1 VILAFLDSHA
11 ARIGLSEDERAAIG
25 RAVTTPEGL
34 HGLLLAGS
42 LPLPA
47 ARQREIGQRIWPL
60 LPARYRAF
68 LSGDA
73 PTEAMPRGA
82 MAPAAPSPAP
92 PPEDWP
98 GRRGPASLAG
108 EGAVSGLL
116 EDALRRDWPPR
127 DQGASPTCVAF
138 AACAAL
144 EAAGAVAP
152 GHRLSAAFLYQRM
165 RERPSDAPGA
175 AQGATK
181 LGTAAAVLA
190 EEGIVTERAW
200 RDSASLVSPPPSEIL
215 AAARANRL
223 AGIAYWDR
231 ADHGWPGA
239 ARAVLEL
246 LREGR
251 PVAISLPE
259 YQAPVGRGAITN
271 WRMPSVWLQ
280 GEVLDPPEGWTRTL
294 SGHAVCILGF
304 QPAEEE
310 ALGGWFIFRNSLGL
324 RFAENAPDPAR
335 RRADGSVPAPFVPD
349 NGYGALSAS
358 HVDAHLW
365 EIFAPAPAGFVAPP

>member
-1 VILAFLDSHA
+1 MILDFLDGHA
-11 ARIGLSEDERAAIG
+11 ARIGLSDAERAAIG

-47 ARQREIGQRIWPL
+47 ARQREIGQRLWPL

-82 MAPAAPSPAP
+82 LAPAAAAPAP
-92 PPEDWP
+92 PPADWP
-98 GRRGPASLAG
+98 GRRGPVSLAG
-108 EGAVSGLL
+108 ERAVTGLL
-116 EDALRRDWPPR
+116 EDALGRDWPPR

-165 RERPSDAPGA
+165 RERPSEAPGA

-190 EEGIVTERAW
+190 EEGIVTERTW
-200 RDSASLVSPPPSEIL
+200 RDSQSLVNPPPAEIL
-215 AAARANRL
+215 EAARAHRL
-223 AGIAYWDR
+223 AEAAYWDR

-251 PVAISLPE
+251 PVAVSLPE
-259 YQAPVGRGAITN
+259 YQAPVGRGAVTN

-280 GEVLDPPEGWTRTL
+280 GEVLDPPEGWTRTI
-294 SGHAVCILGF
+294 SGHAVCILAF
-304 QPAEEE
+304 QPAKDE

-324 RFAENAPDPAR
+324 RFAENAPDPLR
-335 RRADGSVPAPFVPD
+335 QGLAPFVPE

-358 HVDAHLW
+358 HIDRHLW
-365 EIFAPAPAGFVAPP
+365 EVFAPAPAGFAAPP